1 MSIID
6 IYHVLKEA
14 NKPLTIAELREITGL
29 SHGSVWKNIAN
40 LKKRKEIIKIQFFGE
55 RGVRYKLNDI

>member
-1 MSIID
+1 
-6 IYHVLKEA
+6 LKEA